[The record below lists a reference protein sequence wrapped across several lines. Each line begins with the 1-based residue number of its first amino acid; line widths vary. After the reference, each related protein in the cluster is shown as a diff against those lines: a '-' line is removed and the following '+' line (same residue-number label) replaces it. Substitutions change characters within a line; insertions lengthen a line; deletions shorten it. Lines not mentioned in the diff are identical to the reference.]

1 MATESGAPLA
11 ITVRPAARSS
21 LAGPAS
27 SHVAGV
33 SVAVAV
39 MAIGLA
45 LPLSLFGMFLSA
57 GLFGVLVAATGTAP
71 IRKALARHASW
82 RARQARRD
90 ARDRALPPASC
101 GRGTLVELTN
111 LVDEIERQ
119 DPEVARRFEL
129 DALLDRH
136 VSLTLAYESAIR
148 ATRMADRTTLE
159 YMRDTYRADPEANPR
174 RVDLY
179 ERRLR
184 CLAQC
189 ERTAEW
195 LADEL
200 AMLAELIRLV
210 AQRVA
215 CPEDLLTDDTI
226 ARQLAEL
233 DDDDAARRQ
242 LATDLR

>member
-1 MATESGAPLA
+1 
-11 ITVRPAARSS
+11 
-21 LAGPAS
+21 
-27 SHVAGV
+27 
-33 SVAVAV
+33 

-45 LPLSLFGMFLSA
+45 LPVSVVGLFLSA
-57 GLFGVLVAATGTAP
+57 GLFGVLVAATGAAP
-71 IRKALARHASW
+71 IRKALAQHASA
-82 RARQARRD
+82 RARRARRD
-90 ARDRALPPASC
+90 IRDRALPPASC

-111 LVDEIERQ
+111 LVDEIEHH
-119 DPEVARRFEL
+119 DPELARRFEL
-129 DALLDRH
+129 ESLLDRH
-136 VSLTLAYESAIR
+136 VELTLAYESALR
-148 ATRMADRTTLE
+148 AARMSDRTTLE
-159 YMRDTYRADPEANPR
+159 YMRDTYRADPDANPR
-174 RVDLY
+174 RVELY

-189 ERTAEW
+189 EATAEW